1 MEAILRIL
9 HAIDAGLAQFN
20 IEWEVALAQLVG
32 ILILAVVV
40 KKFLFGPVGTIMQQ
54 REERIVNQ
62 LADAEAQQLRADSL
76 RKEYEVHLEKI
87 ADEAR
92 EKFEQAMKDAET
104 ARQRTLQQTQDEVRS
119 LYQRHQSQLAI
130 DREQLR
136 RDLRDELS
144 DIAVMAAARALRGQ
158 LTPAI
163 QSAVIDQVIQEL
175 GQQSQ
180 A

>member
-1 MEAILRIL
+1 MSGVATFLASL
-9 HAIDAGLAQFN
+9 GID
-20 IEWEVALAQLVG
+20 WRVALAQAIG
-32 ILILAVVV
+32 FLILFAIVRRY
-40 KKFLFGPVGTIMQQ
+40 LFAPVGQIMRQ
-54 REERIVNQ
+54 REEQIVNQ
-62 LADAEAQQLRADSL
+62 LTNAEAQQLRAESL
-76 RKEYEVHLEKI
+76 RQEYEEHLAKI

-92 EKFEQAMKDAET
+92 EKFDQAVREAEA
-104 ARQRTLQQTQDEVRS
+104 ARQRTLQQTQEEMRA
-119 LYQRHQSQLAI
+119 LYQRHQTQLEL

-136 RDLRDELS
+136 RDLRGELS

-175 GQQSQ
+175 GTQQQ

>member
-1 MEAILRIL
+1 METILENL
-9 HAIDAGLAQFN
+9 G
-20 IEWEVALAQLVG
+20 IEWQVALAQLVG

-40 KKFLFGPVGTIMQQ
+40 KKFLFAPVGTILRQ

-62 LADAEAQQLRADSL
+62 LANAEAQQLQADSL
-76 RKEYEVHLEKI
+76 RKEYESHLVGI

-104 ARQRTLQQTQDEVRS
+104 ARQRTLQQTQEEIRS
-119 LYQRHQSQLAI
+119 LYQRHQSQLEL

-136 RDLRDELS
+136 RDLRGELS
-144 DIAVMAAARALRGQ
+144 DIAVMAAGRALRGQ

-175 GQQSQ
+175 GQSQ
-180 A
+180 QA

>member
-1 MEAILRIL
+1 MSGVVTFLASLG
-9 HAIDAGLAQFN
+9 ID
-20 IEWEVALAQLVG
+20 WRVALAQAIG
-32 ILILAVVV
+32 FLILFAIVRRY
-40 KKFLFGPVGTIMQQ
+40 LFAPVGQIMRQ
-54 REERIVNQ
+54 REEQIVNQ
-62 LADAEAQQLRADSL
+62 LTNAEAQQLRAESL
-76 RKEYEVHLEKI
+76 RQEYEEHLAKI

-92 EKFEQAMKDAET
+92 EKFDQAVREAEA
-104 ARQRTLQQTQDEVRS
+104 ARQRTLQQTQEEMRA
-119 LYQRHQSQLAI
+119 LYQRHQTQLEL

-136 RDLRDELS
+136 RDLRGELS

-175 GQQSQ
+175 GTQQQ

>member
-1 MEAILRIL
+1 VEAFL
-9 HAIDAGLAQFN
+9 HSLG
-20 IEWEVALAQLVG
+20 IEWQVALAQLVG

-40 KKFLFGPVGTIMQQ
+40 KKFLFAPVGAIMQQ

-62 LADAEAQQLRADSL
+62 LTHAEAQQLQADSL
-76 RKEYEVHLEKI
+76 RKEYEAHLAGI

-104 ARQRTLQQTQDEVRS
+104 ARQRTLQQTQEEIRS
-119 LYQRHQSQLAI
+119 LYQRHQSQLEL

-136 RDLRDELS
+136 RELRGELS
-144 DIAVMAAARALRGQ
+144 DIAVMAASRALRGQ

-175 GQQSQ
+175 GTQQQ